1 MLFPKHRTDLL
12 GCAVTVRR
20 MLDGDIET
28 LQVPANPL
36 DILAQHTVAACAL
49 ESMDVEKWFDVVRR
63 SAPSPPYRAAHLMR
77 FSTYSAASTPLPIS
91 PSYDRASYTTETKE
105 HSPDGPA
112 RNGWQSPPEVRYP
125 IAVCSRY
132 ICMRAPR
139 ARSLR
144 G

>member
-1 MLFPKHRTDLL
+1 
-12 GCAVTVRR
+12 

-49 ESMDVEKWFDVVRR
+49 EPMDVEKWFDVVRR
-63 SAPSPPYRAAHLMR
+63 SAPFTSLPR
-77 FSTYSAASTPLPIS
+77 SAFDAVLDLLSGKYPLPIS
-91 PSYDRASYTTETKE
+91 PSYDRASCTTETKE

-112 RNGWQSPPEVRYP
+112 HNGWQSPPEVRYP
-125 IAVCSRY
+125 IAVCSRCT
-132 ICMRAPR
+132 CMRALR
-139 ARSLR
+139 AKSLR